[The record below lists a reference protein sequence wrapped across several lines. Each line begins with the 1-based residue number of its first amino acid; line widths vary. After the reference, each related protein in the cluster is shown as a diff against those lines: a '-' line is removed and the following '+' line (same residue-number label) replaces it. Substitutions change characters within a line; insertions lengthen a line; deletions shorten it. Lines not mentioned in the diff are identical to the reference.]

1 MSFVALQYLR
11 NQKGSIMRTYD
22 KFYINGQWVEPIGK
36 GSSEVINPANG
47 EISAVVPYGN
57 AEDADAAVKA
67 ARNAFD
73 SWSQTSAA
81 ERAGYLRKLAAEG
94 EKRNADMTQTI
105 IDELGMPIQNAAG
118 FQVDPLGIICESYAA
133 KAGHMEESSEVGNS
147 VVVKEPIGVCAMIN
161 PWNYPIWQ
169 MIGKVAPAIAAGCTM
184 VVKAASQTPSHLFIF
199 AEMCDAVGLPPGVFN
214 MIHGSGR
221 EIGTALS
228 SHPDVDMVSFTGS
241 TAAGIQVSHKAA
253 PDVKRVCLELGGK
266 SPFIITEE
274 ADLEAAMVFGVRD
287 VMVNTGQ
294 TCNALTRMIV
304 HESRYEEAVELA
316 KSNAESLVVGDPSDP
331 EVFVGP
337 MSSAGQKQTVL
348 EYIDQAISDG
358 ARLVTGGTD
367 MPAGLTSGN
376 YVVPTIF
383 ADVTNDMTIAQEEV
397 FGPVLVMIRYSSID
411 EAIDIANDTPYGL
424 ASAVWAGDKDKATAI
439 ARRIRAGQCAIN
451 GGDANHEAP
460 FGGYKESGNGREFG
474 FEGLHEYCELKAM
487 QY

>member
-1 MSFVALQYLR
+1 
-11 NQKGSIMRTYD
+11 MRTYD

-36 GSSEVINPANG
+36 GTSEVINPATG
-47 EISAVVPYGN
+47 EISATVPYGN
-57 AEDADAAVKA
+57 AEDVDAAVSA

-81 ERAGYLRKLAAEG
+81 ERADFLRKLAAEG
-94 EKRNADMTQTI
+94 EKRNADLTQTI
-105 IDELGMPIQNAAG
+105 IDELGMPVQNAAE
-118 FQVDPLGIICESYAA
+118 FQVDPLAIICESFAD
-133 KAGHMEESSEVGNS
+133 KARQMEEAKEVGNS
-147 VVVKEPIGVCAMIN
+147 VIVKEPIGVCAMIN

-221 EIGTALS
+221 EIGGILS
-228 SHPDVDMVSFTGS
+228 SHPEVDLVSFTGS
-241 TAAGIQVSHKAA
+241 TAAGIQVSNMAA

-274 ADLEAAMVFGVRD
+274 ADLDAAIDFGIND

-304 HESRYEEAVELA
+304 HESRYDEAVELA
-316 KSNAESLVVGDPSDP
+316 RSRAEALVVGDPTDP
-331 EVFVGP
+331 GVFIGP

-367 MPAGLTSGN
+367 TPAGLTAGN
-376 YVVPTIF
+376 YVSPTIF
-383 ADVTNDMTIAQEEV
+383 ADVTNDMNIAQEEV
-397 FGPVLVMIRYSSID
+397 FGPVLVMIKYSTID
-411 EAIDIANDTPYGL
+411 QAVEIANDTPYGL
-424 ASAVWAGDKDKATAI
+424 AAAVWAGDKDKATSI

-474 FEGLHEYCELKAM
+474 EEGLHEYCELKAM

>member
-1 MSFVALQYLR
+1 
-11 NQKGSIMRTYD
+11 MRTYD

-36 GSSEVINPANG
+36 GTSDVINPATG
-47 EISAVVPYGN
+47 EISARVPYGN
-57 AEDADAAVKA
+57 TEDVDAAVMA

-73 SWSQTSAA
+73 SWSRTSAA
-81 ERAGYLRKLAAEG
+81 ERAEFLRKIAIEG
-94 EKRNADMTQTI
+94 EKRNADLTQTI
-105 IDELGMPIQNAAG
+105 IDELGMPIQNAAA
-118 FQVDPLGIICESYAA
+118 FQVDPLAIICESFAD
-133 KAGHMEESSEVGNS
+133 KARLMEEQKEVGNS
-147 VVVKEPIGVCAMIN
+147 LIVNEPIGVCAMIN

-199 AEMCDAVGLPPGVFN
+199 AEICDAAGLPAGVFN
-214 MIHGSGR
+214 MIHGSGK
-221 EIGTALS
+221 EIGAALS
-228 SHPDVDMVSFTGS
+228 AHPEVDLVTFTGS
-241 TAAGIQVSHKAA
+241 TAAGIQVSNMAA

-274 ADLEAAMVFGVRD
+274 ADLDAAVSFGVND

-304 HESRYEEAVELA
+304 HESIYEDAVELA
-316 KSNAESLVVGDPSDP
+316 KSKAEALVVGDPLDP
-331 EVFVGP
+331 AVFVGP

-348 EYIDQAISDG
+348 DFINQAIADG

-367 MPAGLTSGN
+367 MPAGLTTGN
-376 YVVPTIF
+376 YVAPTIF
-383 ADVTNDMTIAQEEV
+383 ADVTNDMAIAQEEV
-397 FGPVLVMIRYSSID
+397 FGPVLVMIKYSDID
-411 EAIDIANDTPYGL
+411 QAIDIANDTPYGL
-424 ASAVWAGDKDKATAI
+424 AAGVWAGDKDKATAI

-474 FEGLHEYCELKAM
+474 VEGLHEYCELKAM

>member
-1 MSFVALQYLR
+1 
-11 NQKGSIMRTYD
+11 
-22 KFYINGQWVEPIGK
+22 
-36 GSSEVINPANG
+36 
-47 EISAVVPYGN
+47 VPYGN
-57 AEDADAAVKA
+57 DEDVDAAVSA

-73 SWSQTSAA
+73 SWSQTTAA
-81 ERAGYLRKLAAEG
+81 ERADFLRKLAVEG
-94 EKRNADMTQTI
+94 EKRNADLTQTI
-105 IDELGMPIQNAAG
+105 IDELGMPVQNAAV
-118 FQVDPLGIICESYAA
+118 FQVDPLAIICESFAE
-133 KAGHMEESSEVGNS
+133 KARQMEEAKEVGNS

-221 EIGTALS
+221 EIGAALS
-228 SHPDVDMVSFTGS
+228 SHPDVDLVSFTGS
-241 TAAGIQVSHKAA
+241 TSAGIQVSNKAA
-253 PDVKRVCLELGGK
+253 PSVKRVCLELGGK

-274 ADLEAAMVFGVRD
+274 ADLDAAIDFGITD

-304 HESRYEEAVELA
+304 HESRYDEAVELA
-316 KSNAESLVVGDPSDP
+316 KSKAETLVVGDPTDP
-331 EVFVGP
+331 NVFVGP

-348 EYIDQAISDG
+348 DYIDQAISDG
-358 ARLVTGGTD
+358 ASLVTGGAE

-376 YVVPTIF
+376 FVSPTIF
-383 ADVTNDMTIAQEEV
+383 ADVTNDMAIAQEEV
-397 FGPVLVMIRYSSID
+397 FGPVLVMIKYSTID
-411 EAIDIANDTPYGL
+411 QAVEIANDTPYGL

-474 FEGLHEYCELKAM
+474 EEGLHEYCELKAL

>member
-1 MSFVALQYLR
+1 
-11 NQKGSIMRTYD
+11 MRTYD

-36 GSSEVINPANG
+36 GTSEVINPANG
-47 EISAVVPYGN
+47 EVSATVPYGN
-57 AEDADAAVKA
+57 AEDVDAAVNA

-81 ERAGYLRKLAAEG
+81 ERADFLRKLAVEG
-94 EKRNADMTQTI
+94 EKRNADLTQTI
-105 IDELGMPIQNAAG
+105 IDELGMPVQNAAE
-118 FQVDPLGIICESYAA
+118 FQVDPLAIICESFAD
-133 KAGHMEESSEVGNS
+133 KAGQMEENKEVGNS
-147 VVVKEPIGVCAMIN
+147 VIVKEPIGVCSMIN

-199 AEMCDAVGLPPGVFN
+199 AEICDAVGLPAGVFN
-214 MIHGSGR
+214 MVHGSGR
-221 EIGTALS
+221 EIGAALS
-228 SHPDVDMVSFTGS
+228 SHPEIDLVTFTGS
-241 TAAGIQVSHKAA
+241 TSAGVQVSKVAA

-266 SPFIITEE
+266 SPFVITEE
-274 ADLEAAMVFGVRD
+274 ADLDAAIDFGIND

-294 TCNALTRMIV
+294 TCNALTRMII

-316 KSNAESLVVGDPSDP
+316 KSKAEALIVGDPTDP
-331 EVFVGP
+331 DVFVGP
-337 MSSAGQKQTVL
+337 MSSEGQKQTVIH
-348 EYIDQAISDG
+348 YINQAVSDG
-358 ARLVTGGTD
+358 ARLVTGGTG
-367 MPAGLTSGN
+367 MPEGLTTGN
-376 YVVPTIF
+376 YVLPTVF
-383 ADVTNDMTIAQEEV
+383 ADVTNDMIIAQEEV
-397 FGPVLVMIRYSSID
+397 FGPVLVMIKYSTVD
-411 EAIDIANDTPYGL
+411 QAVEIANDTPYGL

-474 FEGLHEYCELKAM
+474 VEGLHEYCELKAM

>member
-1 MSFVALQYLR
+1 MKYE
-11 NQKGSIMRTYD
+11 KGQIMRTYD

-36 GSSEVINPANG
+36 GTSEVINPATG
-47 EISAVVPYGN
+47 EISATVPYGN
-57 AEDADAAVKA
+57 TEDVDAAVKA

-73 SWSQTSAA
+73 SWSRTSAA
-81 ERAGYLRKLAAEG
+81 ERAVFLRKLAAEG
-94 EKRNADMTQTI
+94 EKRNADLTQTI
-105 IDELGMPIQNAAG
+105 IDELGMPIQNAAD
-118 FQVDPLGIICESYAA
+118 FQVDPLGIICESFAE
-133 KAGHMEESSEVGNS
+133 KARHMEESKEIGNS
-147 VVVKEPIGVCAMIN
+147 VIVKEPIGVCAMIN

-221 EIGTALS
+221 EIGAALS
-228 SHPDVDMVSFTGS
+228 SHPDVDLVSFTGS
-241 TAAGIQVSHKAA
+241 TSAGIQVTNKAA

-274 ADLEAAMVFGVRD
+274 ADLDAAIDFGIND

-304 HESRYEEAVELA
+304 HESKYDEAVELA
-316 KSNAESLVVGDPSDP
+316 KSNAEALVVGDPTDP
-331 EVFVGP
+331 NVFVGP

-348 EYIDQAISDG
+348 DYIDQAISDG

-367 MPAGLTSGN
+367 MPAGLSSGS
-376 YVVPTIF
+376 YVLPTVF

-397 FGPVLVMIRYSSID
+397 FGPVLVMIKYSTMD
-411 EAIDIANDTPYGL
+411 EAIEIANDTPYGL

-460 FGGYKESGNGREFG
+460 FGGYKESGNGSEFG
-474 FEGLHEYCELKAM
+474 VEGLHEYCELKAM

>member
-1 MSFVALQYLR
+1 MKYE
-11 NQKGSIMRTYD
+11 KGQIMRTYD

-36 GSSEVINPANG
+36 GTSEVINPATG
-47 EISAVVPYGN
+47 EISATVPYGN
-57 AEDADAAVKA
+57 TEDVDAAVKA

-73 SWSQTSAA
+73 SWSRTSAA
-81 ERAGYLRKLAAEG
+81 ERAGFLRKLAAEG
-94 EKRNADMTQTI
+94 DKRNADLTQTI

-118 FQVDPLGIICESYAA
+118 FQVDPLAIICESYAE
-133 KAGHMEESSEVGNS
+133 KARIMEESKKVGNS
-147 VVVKEPIGVCAMIN
+147 VIVQEPIGVCAMIN

-214 MIHGSGR
+214 MVHGSGR
-221 EIGTALS
+221 EIGAALS
-228 SHPDVDMVSFTGS
+228 SHPDVDLVSFTGS
-241 TAAGIQVSHKAA
+241 TAAGIQVTNKAA

-266 SPFIITEE
+266 SPFIITED
-274 ADLEAAMVFGVRD
+274 ADLDAAVDFGIKD

-304 HESRYEEAVELA
+304 HESKYDEAVSLA
-316 KSNAESLVVGDPSDP
+316 KSNAEALVVGDPTDSS
-331 EVFVGP
+331 VYVGP
-337 MSSAGQKQTVL
+337 MSSAGQKQSVL

-358 ARLVTGGTD
+358 GRLVTGGTD
-367 MPAGLTSGN
+367 MPAGLTAGN
-376 YVVPTIF
+376 YVSPTVF
-383 ADVTNDMTIAQEEV
+383 ADITNDMKIAQEEV
-397 FGPVLVMIRYSSID
+397 FGPVLVMIKYSSID

-474 FEGLHEYCELKAM
+474 VEGLHEYCELKAM

>member
-1 MSFVALQYLR
+1 MKYE
-11 NQKGSIMRTYD
+11 KGQIMRTYD

-36 GSSEVINPANG
+36 GTSEVINPATG
-47 EISAVVPYGN
+47 EISATVPYGN
-57 AEDADAAVKA
+57 TEDVDAAVKA

-73 SWSQTSAA
+73 SWSRTSAA
-81 ERAGYLRKLAAEG
+81 ERAVFLRKLAAEG
-94 EKRNADMTQTI
+94 EKRNADLTQTI
-105 IDELGMPIQNAAG
+105 IDELGMPIQNAAD
-118 FQVDPLGIICESYAA
+118 FQVDPLGIICESFAE
-133 KAGHMEESSEVGNS
+133 KARHMEESKEIGNS
-147 VVVKEPIGVCAMIN
+147 VIVKEPIGVCAMIN

-221 EIGTALS
+221 EIGAALS
-228 SHPDVDMVSFTGS
+228 SHPDVDLVSFTGS
-241 TAAGIQVSHKAA
+241 TSAGIQVTNKAA

-274 ADLEAAMVFGVRD
+274 ADLDAAIDFGIND

-304 HESRYEEAVELA
+304 HESKYDEAVELA
-316 KSNAESLVVGDPSDP
+316 KSNAEALVVGDPTDP
-331 EVFVGP
+331 NVFVGP

-348 EYIDQAISDG
+348 DYIDQAISDG

-367 MPAGLTSGN
+367 MPAGLSSGS
-376 YVVPTIF
+376 YVLPTVF

-397 FGPVLVMIRYSSID
+397 FGPVLVMIKYSTMD
-411 EAIDIANDTPYGL
+411 EAIEIANDTPYGL

-474 FEGLHEYCELKAM
+474 VEGLHEYCELKAM

>member
-1 MSFVALQYLR
+1 
-11 NQKGSIMRTYD
+11 MRTYE

-47 EISAVVPYGN
+47 EISASVPYGN
-57 AEDADAAVKA
+57 AEDVDAAVWA

-81 ERAGYLRKLAAEG
+81 VRADFLRKLALEG
-94 EKRNADMTQTI
+94 EKRNAELTQTI
-105 IDELGMPIQNAAG
+105 IDELGMPIQNAAAY
-118 FQVDPLGIICESYAA
+118 QVDPLAIICESFADKA
-133 KAGHMEESSEVGNS
+133 KLMEEHTEVGNS
-147 VVVKEPIGVCAMIN
+147 IIVKEPIGVCAMIN

-184 VVKAASQTPSHLFIF
+184 VVKAASQTPSHLFMF
-199 AEMCDAVGLPPGVFN
+199 AEMCDAVGLPAGVFN

-221 EIGTALS
+221 EIGGALS
-228 SHPDVDMVSFTGS
+228 SHPEVDLVSFTGS
-241 TAAGIQVSHKAA
+241 TAAGIQVSNRAA
-253 PDVKRVCLELGGK
+253 PNVKRVCLELGGK

-274 ADLEAAMVFGVRD
+274 ANLDAAIDFGVNH

-294 TCNALTRMIV
+294 TCDALTRMII
-304 HESRYEEAVELA
+304 HESKYDDAVELA
-316 KSNAESLVVGDPSDP
+316 KTKAEALVVGDPTDAN
-331 EVFVGP
+331 VFIGP

-348 EYIDQAISDG
+348 DHIDQAITDG

-367 MPAGLTSGN
+367 MPAGLTTGN
-376 YVVPTIF
+376 YVSPTIF
-383 ADVTNDMTIAQEEV
+383 ADVTNDMAIAQEEV
-397 FGPVLVMIRYSSID
+397 FGPVLVMIKYSTID
-411 EAIDIANDTPYGL
+411 QAIDIANDTPYGL

-451 GGDANHEAP
+451 GGEANHEAP

-474 FEGLHEYCELKAM
+474 IEGLHEYCELKAM

>member
-1 MSFVALQYLR
+1 
-11 NQKGSIMRTYD
+11 MRIFE
-22 KFYINGQWVEPIGK
+22 KFYINGQWVEPMGK

-47 EISAVVPYGN
+47 EISARVPYGN
-57 AEDADAAVKA
+57 AEDVDAAVWA

-81 ERAGYLRKLAAEG
+81 ERADFLRKIALEG
-94 EKRNADMTQTI
+94 EKRNAELTQTI
-105 IDELGMPIQNAAG
+105 IDELGMPIQNAAAY
-118 FQVDPLGIICESYAA
+118 QVDPLAIICESFAD
-133 KAGHMEESSEVGNS
+133 KARQMEEYREVGNS
-147 VVVKEPIGVCAMIN
+147 IIVKEPIGVCAMIN

-199 AEMCDAVGLPPGVFN
+199 AEICDAVGLPAGVFN

-221 EIGTALS
+221 EIGGALS
-228 SHPDVDMVSFTGS
+228 SHPEVDLVSFTGS
-241 TAAGIQVSHKAA
+241 AAAGIQVSNNAA

-266 SPFIITEE
+266 SPFIITQE
-274 ADLEAAMVFGVRD
+274 ANLDAAVEFGVNH

-294 TCNALTRMIV
+294 TCDALTRMII
-304 HESRYEEAVELA
+304 HESRYDDAVELA
-316 KSNAESLVVGDPSDP
+316 KTKAEALVVGDPTDAN
-331 EVFVGP
+331 VFIGP

-348 EYIDQAISDG
+348 DYIDQAITDG

-376 YVVPTIF
+376 YVLPTIF
-383 ADVTNDMTIAQEEV
+383 ADVTNDMKIAQEEV
-397 FGPVLVMIRYSSID
+397 FGPVLVMIKYSTID
-411 EAIDIANDTPYGL
+411 QAIDIANDTPYGL

-474 FEGLHEYCELKAM
+474 IEGLHEYCELKAM

>member
-1 MSFVALQYLR
+1 
-11 NQKGSIMRTYD
+11 MRRYD

-36 GSSEVINPANG
+36 GSSEVINPATG

-57 AEDADAAVKA
+57 TEDVNAAVKA
-67 ARNAFD
+67 ARDAFD
-73 SWSQTSAA
+73 SWSRTSAA
-81 ERAGYLRKLAAEG
+81 ERAEYLRKLAAEG
-94 EKRNADMTQTI
+94 EKRNADLTQTI
-105 IDELGMPIQNAAG
+105 IDELGMPIQNAAV
-118 FQVDPLGIICESYAA
+118 FQVDPLGIICESFAN
-133 KAGHMEESSEVGNS
+133 KAREMEEEKEVGNS
-147 VVVKEPIGVCAMIN
+147 IVVKEPIGVCAMIN

-184 VVKAASQTPSHLFIF
+184 IVKAASQTPSHLFIF

-214 MIHGSGR
+214 MVHGSGR
-221 EIGTALS
+221 EIGAALS
-228 SHPDVDMVSFTGS
+228 AHPDVDLVTFTGS
-241 TAAGIQVSHKAA
+241 TAAGIQVSNKAA

-274 ADLEAAMVFGVRD
+274 ADLDAAIHFGVND

-316 KSNAESLVVGDPSDP
+316 KSRAESLVVGDPNDP
-331 EVFVGP
+331 ASFVGP

-348 EYIDQAISDG
+348 GYIEQAVADG
-358 ARLVTGGTD
+358 ARLVTGGTEA
-367 MPAGLTSGN
+367 PAGLTTGN
-376 YVVPTIF
+376 YVAPTIF

-397 FGPVLVMIRYSSID
+397 FGPVLVMIKYSDI
-411 EAIDIANDTPYGL
+411 EQAVEIANDTPYGL
-424 ASAVWAGDKDKATAI
+424 ASAVWAGDKGKATAI
-439 ARRIRAGQCAIN
+439 ARRIRAGQCSIN

-474 FEGLHEYCELKAM
+474 VEGLHEYCELKAM

>member
-1 MSFVALQYLR
+1 
-11 NQKGSIMRTYD
+11 MRTYD

-36 GSSEVINPANG
+36 GSSEVINPATG
-47 EISAVVPYGN
+47 EISARVPYGN
-57 AEDADAAVKA
+57 TEDVDAAVSA

-73 SWSQTSAA
+73 SWSRTSAA
-81 ERAGYLRKLAAEG
+81 ERAEG
-94 EKRNADMTQTI
+94 EKRNADLTETI
-105 IDELGMPIQNAAG
+105 IDELGMPIQNAAE
-118 FQVDPLGIICESYAA
+118 FQVDPLAIICESFAD
-133 KAGHMEESSEVGNS
+133 KARLMEESKEIGNS
-147 VVVKEPIGVCAMIN
+147 VIVNEPIGVCAMIN

-199 AEMCDAVGLPPGVFN
+199 ADICDAVGLPPGVFN

-221 EIGTALS
+221 EIGAALS
-228 SHPDVDMVSFTGS
+228 SHPDVDLVTFTGS
-241 TAAGIQVSHKAA
+241 TAAGIQVSNKAA

-274 ADLEAAMVFGVRD
+274 ADLDAAIEFGVND

-304 HESRYEEAVELA
+304 HESKYEEAVELA
-316 KSNAESLVVGDPSDP
+316 KSKAEALIVGDPTDP

-348 EYIDQAISDG
+348 DYIDQAVSDG
-358 ARLVTGGTD
+358 ARLVTGGAD
-367 MPAGLTSGN
+367 MPAGLATGN
-376 YVVPTIF
+376 YVAPTIF

-397 FGPVLVMIRYSSID
+397 FGPVLVMIKYTTTD
-411 EAIDIANDTPYGL
+411 QAIEIANDTPYGL
-424 ASAVWAGDKDKATAI
+424 AAAVWAGDKDKATAI

-474 FEGLHEYCELKAM
+474 VEGLHEYCELKAL